1 MNVEKVK
8 EHFRLNIIL
17 ALSKNSVIGNNNG
30 LPWKFIPADM
40 NRFKKLTIGSTV
52 LMGRKTWDSLPNR
65 FKPLPKRTNLVLS
78 RNDLLH
84 MGDGVHVVSNSDSIC
99 RFGDI
104 ELRPDL
110 FVIGGSE
117 LFNIFGEHADNVYI
131 TMINKDY
138 DGDTFINAK
147 ILSIWNNR
155 GRITHQRFFP
165 SNNGTPSF
173 EFIDLVM

>member
-1 MNVEKVK
+1 VNVGKIK

-17 ALSKNSVIGNNNG
+17 ALSKNSVIGNNG
-30 LPWKFIPADM
+30 KLPWKFIPADM
-40 NRFKKLTIGSTV
+40 NRFKKLTLGNTV
-52 LMGRKTWDSLPNR
+52 LMGRKTWDSLPER
-65 FKPLPKRTNLVLS
+65 FRPLPKRTNLVLS
-78 RNDLLH
+78 RNDMLYL
-84 MGDGVHVVSNSDSIC
+84 DDKVNVVSDSDSIC
-99 RFGDI
+99 RFGDTK
-104 ELRPDL
+104 LRPDL

-117 LFNIFGEHADNVYI
+117 LFSMFGEHADNVYI

-173 EFIDLVM
+173 EFVDLSM